1 MLIPTYLKQAGGSL
15 PTLEAGESRYVVAAN
30 GTFLE
35 RRTSMYAT
43 SVRASLASALDDHEE
58 YCLLGCGR
66 LPRTM
71 HRAMLGFF
79 KYAHEVHGG
88 EVALVLLFHP
98 ERRTFRWHCPLQIV
112 DLFQT
117 ARGWAVG
124 DTIEFQ
130 NPLALPEG
138 YVHFGD
144 AHLHPGA
151 PTPSTL
157 DVQDDQDGLHIIV
170 GNIRTA
176 PRYYA
181 VFVMDRVRFTVP
193 PEAIF
198 EDPNCRPFAQAPKRW
213 LRQIRLRRNW
223 PADEAR
229 KLGWR

>member
-1 MLIPTYLKQAGGSL
+1 
-15 PTLEAGESRYVVAAN
+15 V
-30 GTFLE
+30 
-35 RRTSMYAT
+35 
-43 SVRASLASALDDHEE
+43 
-58 YCLLGCGR
+58 
-66 LPRTM
+66 
-71 HRAMLGFF
+71 
-79 KYAHEVHGG
+79 
-88 EVALVLLFHP
+88 
-98 ERRTFRWHCPLQIV
+98 QIV
-112 DLFQT
+112 DVFKT
-117 ARGWAVG
+117 AKGWAVG

-138 YVHFGD
+138 YLHVGD

-176 PRYYA
+176 PRYHA

-198 EDPNCRPFAQAPKRW
+198 EDLHCRAFAQAPKRW

-223 PADEAR
+223 PVDEA
-229 KLGWR
+229 KPLGRH